1 MKEPEC
7 FIDEYGTKRWI
18 LDGKLHRLDGPARVW
33 FNGAKEW
40 FIDDK
45 FHRIDG
51 PAVECREYEAWL
63 VDGKLH
69 RLDGPA
75 VEYANGRKQWHIDD
89 KCYHTQ
95 QEHAIAAFLWM
106 NEHERT

>member
-7 FIDEYGTKRWI
+7 FVYENGSKEW
-18 LDGKLHRLDGPARVW
+18 LVDGKFHRLDGPAVEY
-33 FNGAKEW
+33 A
-40 FIDDK
+40 
-45 FHRIDG
+45 DG
-51 PAVECREYEAWL
+51 SKAWW

-75 VEYANGRKQWHIDD
+75 VEDANGHKEWWINGKYYR
-89 KCYHTQ
+89 TQ